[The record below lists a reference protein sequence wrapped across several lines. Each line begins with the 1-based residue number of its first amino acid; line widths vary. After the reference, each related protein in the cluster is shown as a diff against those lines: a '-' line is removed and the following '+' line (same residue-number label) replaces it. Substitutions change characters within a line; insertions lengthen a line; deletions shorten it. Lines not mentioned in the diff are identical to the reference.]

1 LAPSRPCRERGF
13 ALESYPLVIVAGPTG
28 SGKSQIAMQLARMFD
43 GEIVSC
49 DALQVYRGMDIGTAK
64 ATPSEREAVPHH
76 MLDLQDPG
84 EDFSAG
90 DYQRL
95 ARQALDGI
103 RRRGRIPF
111 VVGGTGL
118 YLRALLLGLF
128 EGPGRRNELRARLQ
142 KIARSRKAAS
152 LHRILLQADPM
163 SAGRISAAD
172 TARIIRALEVYFL
185 TGKPISWW
193 QNQPAQRLAGF
204 RWLKLGIHWPREMLY
219 QRINARTHEMFERG
233 LIEEVGRLLDKFP
246 HDCNAFKAIGYRQVS
261 DYFANKLGF
270 EQTIEEVKRQSRR
283 YAKRQLTWF
292 RADPEIVWL
301 DGASREPSLIL
312 EANAAVHTFI
322 ESSRLHG

>member
-1 LAPSRPCRERGF
+1 
-13 ALESYPLVIVAGPTG
+13 
-28 SGKSQIAMQLARMFD
+28 
-43 GEIVSC
+43 
-49 DALQVYRGMDIGTAK
+49 
-64 ATPSEREAVPHH
+64 

-95 ARQALDGI
+95 ARQALDEI

-128 EGPGRRNELRARLQ
+128 EGPGRTKELRARMQ
-142 KIARSRKAAS
+142 KIARGRKAAS
-152 LHRILLQADPM
+152 LHRILLQADPI
-163 SAGRISAAD
+163 SASRISAAD

-193 QNQPAQRLAGF
+193 QNKPPQRLAGF
-204 RWLKLGIHWPREMLY
+204 RWLKLGIHWPRELLY
-219 QRINARTHEMFERG
+219 QRINARANEMFERG
-233 LIEEVGRLLDKFP
+233 LIEEVRQLLDKFP
-246 HDCNAFKAIGYRQVS
+246 GDCNAFKAIGYRQVS

-270 EQTIEEVKRQSRR
+270 EQTIEEVQRQSRR

-292 RADPEIVWL
+292 RGDPEIVWL
-301 DGASREPSLIL
+301 DGASGKPNLIL
-312 EANAAVHTFI
+312 EARAAVHTFI
-322 ESSRLHG
+322 ESSRLPG